1 MSGISTTPDLN
12 RSESMSGISTRPDL
26 IGSESWNPIFHV
38 CIVAPLYGNS
48 IFQRS
53 KEIYLFNNERL
64 ISRFKISIDK
74 CRYILRVV

>member
-38 CIVAPLYGNS
+38 L
-48 IFQRS
+48 
-53 KEIYLFNNERL
+53 
-64 ISRFKISIDK
+64 SRPCTATVFFKDQK
-74 CRYILRVV
+74 R